1 MYNRP
6 SPYVE
11 MKQVTWSKDSH
22 GLFDYE
28 SKNINSI
35 KTKVDSAARIYKDG
49 PNLSICSATK
59 VRSLTDDL
67 LNRDAQHLFSITT
80 QGEKNDEFYIQ
91 TDKKKVIDDNEKLF
105 LIVRS
110 LKDEDN
116 NQKGYNLEIG
126 DVLRLGR
133 IEYKVLEFQGND
145 KKVQSLLTGTDSADS
160 YPFSLNIK
168 NCNGQSDIKKQC
180 RICFMDET
188 DSSEVLVNPCN
199 CKGTSEYVHIQCL
212 QDWINSKLKK
222 KLNAKTACSYWK
234 KLFCE
239 VCKVMLPDLVDVDG
253 SKKELIPIQRPD
265 EPYILL
271 ERVFYDKSKESFENS
286 KMLILLSISGESQ
299 TIKLGRGHECDLR
312 ENDISV
318 SRLHA
323 YIQFNNGKFIIFD
336 NNSKLEL

>member
-1 MYNRP
+1 M
-6 SPYVE
+6 
-11 MKQVTWSKDSH
+11 
-22 GLFDYE
+22 
-28 SKNINSI
+28 
-35 KTKVDSAARIYKDG
+35 
-49 PNLSICSATK
+49 
-59 VRSLTDDL
+59 
-67 LNRDAQHLFSITT
+67 
-80 QGEKNDEFYIQ
+80 
-91 TDKKKVIDDNEKLF
+91 
-105 LIVRS
+105 
-110 LKDEDN
+110 
-116 NQKGYNLEIG
+116 
-126 DVLRLGR
+126 
-133 IEYKVLEFQGND
+133 LEFQGND

-299 TIKLGRGHECDLR
+299 TIKLVIKTLC
-312 ENDISV
+312 I
-318 SRLHA
+318 
-323 YIQFNNGKFIIFD
+323 
-336 NNSKLEL
+336 